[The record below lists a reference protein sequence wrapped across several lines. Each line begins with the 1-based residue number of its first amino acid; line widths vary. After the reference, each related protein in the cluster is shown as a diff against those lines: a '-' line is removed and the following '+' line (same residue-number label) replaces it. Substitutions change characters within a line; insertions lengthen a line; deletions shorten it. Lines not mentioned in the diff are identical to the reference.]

1 MMSISAEPSLVD
13 QHSAVACS
21 PAEPLWNQASASL
34 SEKKNHSILVSS
46 QKLTGSIL
54 YLQNERQV
62 LKNNFW
68 SFGLASSQGL
78 EQRLCCNAQRI
89 ERIHRN
95 HTPDVDHG
103 QPQFLQ
109 VVFYFSVF
117 LSCVFSLDK
126 GGHHNYIMN
135 EANRRSLENP
145 PALKTNW
152 GELMLWFG
160 DYILHSGDAVP
171 KKYQSCRTGIF
182 SLSDGWLA
190 EKLCSPVRR

>member
-1 MMSISAEPSLVD
+1 MSISAEPSLVD

-34 SEKKNHSILVSS
+34 SEKNPLNPRLIPESSPVPFCIFKMKDKCWKITFEVSD
-46 QKLTGSIL
+46 LPAA
-54 YLQNERQV
+54 RA
-62 LKNNFW
+62 W
-68 SFGLASSQGL
+68 SSS
-78 EQRLCCNAQRI
+78 AATHQRI

-103 QPQFLQ
+103 QPQFLR
-109 VVFYFSVF
+109 VVFSFSVF
-117 LSCVFSLDK
+117 LSPCIFSLDK

-160 DYILHSGDAVP
+160 DYILHSGDTVP
-171 KKYQSCRTGIF
+171 REYQEIPYI
-182 SLSDGWLA
+182 DGLL
-190 EKLCSPVRR
+190 KLCSPVRR